1 MGDAVSSRQIM
12 MPASSL
18 ERGACISSRSFLASV
33 QVHAISKGMSA
44 DYTPATIADVRRLRD
59 TLDQQGKKLVFTN
72 GCFDLLHAG
81 HVRYLEQARALGDAM
96 VVALNSDDSVR
107 QLKGPDRPL
116 NSENDRAEVMAALRA
131 VDAVVVFGD
140 ERATSLIEAIQPHVY
155 AKGGD
160 YTVESLNR
168 EERDALEKVGA
179 EIRILPLVPGR
190 STTRTINK
198 MTAGDASAA
207 DDDSLRIAVL
217 GSGAG
222 SNLSAIVAAIAAGK
236 LRAKIVAAITD
247 QADSGFRQIARDA
260 GVPALYVDGGA
271 NPRRLSDAAQ
281 KEIFEH
287 LERARA
293 DVVVLAGF
301 MRILKEPVISGYS
314 GRIVNVHPSLLPK
327 HKGANAPQM
336 AIDEGELESGCTVHL
351 VTAEI
356 DAGRILAQAKVPV
369 RIGDTAG
376 KLHARIKVEE
386 HKLLPQVLNEWR
398 ERGLPVRGGKAAS

>member
-1 MGDAVSSRQIM
+1 
-12 MPASSL
+12 MP
-18 ERGACISSRSFLASV
+18 
-33 QVHAISKGMSA
+33 A

-59 TLDQQGKKLVFTN
+59 SLDQQGKKLVFTN

-96 VVALNSDDSVR
+96 VVALNSDASVR
-107 QLKGPDRPL
+107 VLKGPDRPL
-116 NSENDRAEVMAALRA
+116 NSQNDRAEVMSALRV
-131 VDAVVVFGD
+131 VDAVVVFD
-140 ERATSLIEAIQPHVY
+140 DARATSLIEAIRPHVY

-168 EERDALEKVGA
+168 EERTALEAAGTQ
-179 EIRILPLVPGR
+179 ISILPLVPGR
-190 STTRTINK
+190 STTGTINK
-198 MTAGDASAA
+198 MLSGDCAAPA
-207 DDDSLRIAVL
+207 DDKLRLAVL

-222 SNLSAIVAAIAAGK
+222 SNLKAIIAAIQANT
-236 LRAKIVAAITD
+236 LRAEIVLTLSD
-247 QADSGFRQIARDA
+247 QAASSFREIAREA
-260 GVPALYVDGGA
+260 GLPALFVDGGV
-271 NPRRLSDAAQ
+271 NPRKLSDAAQ

-287 LERARA
+287 LDRARV

-301 MRILKEPVISGYS
+301 MRILKEPVISAYA

-327 HKGANAPQM
+327 FKGANATQL

-356 DAGRILAQAKVPV
+356 DGGRILGQARVPV
-369 RIGDTAG
+369 NIGDTANQ
-376 KLHARIKVEE
+376 LHARIKLEE

-398 ERGLPVRGGKAAS
+398 ERGLPVRGAGPP

>member
-1 MGDAVSSRQIM
+1 
-12 MPASSL
+12 
-18 ERGACISSRSFLASV
+18 
-33 QVHAISKGMSA
+33 MSA

>member
-1 MGDAVSSRQIM
+1 
-12 MPASSL
+12 MP
-18 ERGACISSRSFLASV
+18 
-33 QVHAISKGMSA
+33 A

-59 TLDQQGKKLVFTN
+59 ALDQHGKKLVFTN

-96 VVALNSDDSVR
+96 VVALNSDASVR
-107 QLKGPDRPL
+107 VLKGPDRPL

-131 VDAVVVFGD
+131 VDAVVIFD
-140 ERATSLIEAIQPHVY
+140 DARATALIEAIRPHVY

-168 EERDALEKVGA
+168 EERTALEAAGTQ
-179 EIRILPLVPGR
+179 ISILPLVPGR
-190 STTRTINK
+190 STTSTINK
-198 MTAGDASAA
+198 MLATDCTLASE
-207 DDDSLRIAVL
+207 SKLRLAVL

-222 SNLSAIVAAIAAGK
+222 SNLHAIIAAIEDGK
-236 LRAKIVAAITD
+236 LRAEIAIALSD
-247 QADSGFRQIARDA
+247 QAESRFLQIAREA
-260 GVPALYVDGGA
+260 SVPALFVDGGE
-271 NPRRLSDAAQ
+271 NPRKLSDAAQ

-287 LERARA
+287 LERARI

-301 MRILKEPVISGYS
+301 MRILKEPVISAYA

-327 HKGANAPQM
+327 HKGANAPQL
-336 AIDEGELESGCTVHL
+336 ALDEGELESGCTVHL
-351 VTAEI
+351 VTAEV

-369 RIGDTAG
+369 RIGDTAE
-376 KLHARIKVEE
+376 KLHARIKLEE

-398 ERGLPVRGGKAAS
+398 ERGLPVRGAGRP

>member
-1 MGDAVSSRQIM
+1 
-12 MPASSL
+12 MP
-18 ERGACISSRSFLASV
+18 
-33 QVHAISKGMSA
+33 A
-44 DYTPATIADVRRLRD
+44 DYTPATIASVRRLRD
-59 TLDQQGKKLVFTN
+59 SLEEQGKKLVFTN

-96 VVALNSDDSVR
+96 VVALNSDHSVR
-107 QLKGPDRPL
+107 QLKGPERPL
-116 NSENDRAEVMAALRA
+116 NPENDRAEVMAALRA
-131 VDAVVVFGD
+131 VDAVVVFDD
-140 ERATSLIEAIQPHVY
+140 ERATTLIEAIRPHVY

-168 EERDALEKVGA
+168 EERTALEAAGTQ
-179 EIRILPLVPGR
+179 ISILPLVPGR

-198 MTAGDASAA
+198 MHGGVSAA
-207 DDDSLRIAVL
+207 PSSLPVAAPLEAGTLRLAVL

-222 SNLSAIVAAIAAGK
+222 SNLRAIIAAIAAGT
-236 LRAKIVAAITD
+236 LRAEIAVTITD
-247 QADSGFRQIARDA
+247 QPTSSFREIARTT
-260 GVPALYVDGGA
+260 GLPALYVDGGE

-287 LERARA
+287 LERARV

-301 MRILKEPVISGYS
+301 MRILKEPVISAYA

-327 HKGANAPQM
+327 FKGANATQL

-369 RIGDTAG
+369 NIGDTAET
-376 KLHARIKVEE
+376 LHARIKVEE

-398 ERGLPVRGGKAAS
+398 ERGLPVRGAGAP

>member
-1 MGDAVSSRQIM
+1 
-12 MPASSL
+12 MPD
-18 ERGACISSRSFLASV
+18 
-33 QVHAISKGMSA
+33 

-59 TLDQQGKKLVFTN
+59 TLEQQGKKLVFTN

-96 VVALNSDDSVR
+96 VVALNSDQSVR
-107 QLKGPDRPL
+107 QLKGPERPL
-116 NSENDRAEVMAALRA
+116 NPENDRAEVMAALRA
-131 VDAVVVFGD
+131 VDAVVVFDD
-140 ERATSLIEAIQPHVY
+140 ERATALIEAIRPHVY

-168 EERDALEKVGA
+168 EERTALEAAGTQ
-179 EIRILPLVPGR
+179 ICILPLVPGR

-198 MTAGDASAA
+198 MHGGTSSAA
-207 DDDSLRIAVL
+207 PAADGTLRLAVL

-222 SNLSAIVAAIAAGK
+222 SNLRAIIAAIADSK
-236 LRAKIVAAITD
+236 LRAEIAITLTD
-247 QADSGFRQIARDA
+247 QADSRFREIARTA
-260 GVPALYVDGGA
+260 GLPALYVEGGD

-287 LERARA
+287 LERARV

-301 MRILKEPVISGYS
+301 MRILKEPVISSYA

-327 HKGANAPQM
+327 FKGANAPQL
-336 AIDEGELESGCTVHL
+336 AIDEGELETGCTVHL

-356 DAGRILAQAKVPV
+356 DGGRILAQAKVPV
-369 RIGDTAG
+369 NIGDTAET
-376 KLHARIKVEE
+376 LHARIKVEE

-398 ERGLPVRGGKAAS
+398 ERGLPVRGAGAP

>member
-1 MGDAVSSRQIM
+1 
-12 MPASSL
+12 MPD
-18 ERGACISSRSFLASV
+18 EY
-33 QVHAISKGMSA
+33 K
-44 DYTPATIADVRRLRD
+44 PATVADVRRLRD
-59 TLDQQGKKLVFTN
+59 TLEQQGKKLVFTN

-96 VVALNSDDSVR
+96 VVALNSDESVR

-116 NSENDRAEVMAALRA
+116 NPEHDRAEVMSALRA
-131 VDAVVVFGD
+131 VDAVVVFDD
-140 ERATSLIEAIQPHVY
+140 ERATSLIEAIRPHVY

-168 EERDALEKVGA
+168 EERTALEAAGTQ
-179 EIRILPLVPGR
+179 ICILPLVPGR

-198 MTAGDASAA
+198 MQGGDTSTAGSGL
-207 DDDSLRIAVL
+207 LRLAVL

-222 SNLSAIVAAIAAGK
+222 SNLRAIIDAIQSGSLKAEIAVT
-236 LRAKIVAAITD
+236 LTD
-247 QADSGFRQIARDA
+247 QADSGFREIARSA
-260 GVPALYVDGGA
+260 GVPALFVDGGS

-287 LERARA
+287 LERARV

-301 MRILKEPVISGYS
+301 MRILKEPVISAYA

-327 HKGANAPQM
+327 FKGANAPQL

-369 RIGDTAG
+369 NIGDTAET
-376 KLHARIKVEE
+376 LHARIKAEE
-386 HKLLPQVLNEWR
+386 HKLLSQVLNEWR
-398 ERGLPVRGGKAAS
+398 KRGLPVRGEGAS